1 MFSILV
7 PIDFSKTSLNA
18 VKYAVNFAQKF
29 NSTITLFHSLYVS
42 ISEMDSGMANEIL
55 QERKSDLH
63 SKLSRVALQFA
74 EYTYEETGR
83 PVEIDTSIGE
93 GLPSDSIKTLSES
106 DDFNLIMMGTKGERG
121 SEEQTWGSI
130 TTNVTSQVETPILVV
145 PLESSFKP
153 YDKIIYATIFDKD
166 DIPVVDE
173 MLAFSEKIR
182 ASLVCVQITSSDATA
197 QKRAGQNQKL
207 LENYYWFSTI
217 EQLTFQVR
225 VNDSVEDGI
234 KEFISAE
241 NADLLIVH
249 PDKREFVANIGEK
262 VTRNLLLHIEMPTLV
277 AKNIRK
283 KST

>member
-29 NSTITLFHSLYVS
+29 NSTITLYHSLYVS
-42 ISEMDSGMANEIL
+42 VSEMDSGMANDIL
-55 QERKSDLH
+55 RERKSDLH

-74 EYTYEETGR
+74 EYTYEQTGK
-83 PVEIDTSIGE
+83 PVEINTSMGE
-93 GLPSDSIKTLSES
+93 GLPSDSIKTLSEG
-106 DDFNLIMMGTKGERG
+106 DQFNLIIMGTQGERG
-121 SEEQTWGSI
+121 SDEQSWGSI
-130 TTNVTSQVETPILVV
+130 TTNVTSQVETPVLVI
-145 PLESSFKP
+145 PLESTFKP
-153 YDKIIYATIFDKD
+153 YDKVVYATVFDKD
-166 DIPVVDE
+166 DIPVIDE
-173 MLAFSEKIR
+173 MLAFSEKIE
-182 ASLVCVQITSSDATA
+182 ASLVCVQITSTDATE

-217 EQLTFQVR
+217 EQLNFQVR
-225 VNDSVEDGI
+225 ANDSVEAGI
-234 KEFISAE
+234 KEFIQAE

-249 PDKREFVANIGEK
+249 PDNREFVGNLDES

-283 KST
+283 KSS